1 MSSVHV
7 SYSAHMSYSV
17 HVSRYTEARLLL
29 TRVSG
34 DDVLLGDVM
43 ETAAEVLGAEVV
55 EAVISSTEILQ
66 QQDIEA
72 AIKKRWRGL

>member
-7 SYSAHMSYSV
+7 SSV
-17 HVSRYTEARLLL
+17 SVSSVRVSRYTAARLLL

-34 DDVLLGDVM
+34 DDVALEDVM
-43 ETAAEVLGAEVV
+43 ETAAEVLGEEVV
-55 EAVISSTEILQ
+55 EAVISNTENLQ

-72 AIKKRWRGL
+72 AIQKRRRGL

>member
-7 SYSAHMSYSV
+7 SSV
-17 HVSRYTEARLLL
+17 SVSSVRVSRYTAARLLL

-34 DDVLLGDVM
+34 DDVALEDVM
-43 ETAAEVLGAEVV
+43 ETAAEVLGEEVV
-55 EAVISSTEILQ
+55 EAVISNTENIH

-72 AIKKRWRGL
+72 ATQKRRRGL

>member
-7 SYSAHMSYSV
+7 SSV
-17 HVSRYTEARLLL
+17 HVSTVRVSRYTAARLLL

-34 DDVLLGDVM
+34 DDVALEDVM
-43 ETAAEVLGAEVV
+43 ETAAEVLGEEVV
-55 EAVISSTEILQ
+55 EAVISNTENIQ

-72 AIKKRWRGL
+72 AIQKRRRGL

>member
-1 MSSVHV
+1 MSD
-7 SYSAHMSYSV
+7 SV
-17 HVSRYTEARLLL
+17 HVSRYTAARLLL

-55 EAVISSTEILQ
+55 EAVISSTEDLQ
-66 QQDIEA
+66 QQEDIEA
-72 AIKKRWRGL
+72 AIEERRRGL

>member
-7 SYSAHMSYSV
+7 SSV
-17 HVSRYTEARLLL
+17 SVSSVCVSRYTAARLLL

-34 DDVLLGDVM
+34 DDVALEDVM
-43 ETAAEVLGAEVV
+43 ETAAEVLGEEVV
-55 EAVISSTEILQ
+55 EAVISNTENLQ

-72 AIKKRWRGL
+72 AIQKRRRGL

>member
-7 SYSAHMSYSV
+7 SSV
-17 HVSRYTEARLLL
+17 SVSSVRVSRYTAARLLL

-34 DDVLLGDVM
+34 DDVALEDVM
-43 ETAAEVLGAEVV
+43 ETAAEVLGEEVV
-55 EAVISSTEILQ
+55 EAVISNTENLQ

-72 AIKKRWRGL
+72 AMQERRRGL

>member
-7 SYSAHMSYSV
+7 STV
-17 HVSRYTEARLLL
+17 RVSRYTAARLLL

-34 DDVLLGDVM
+34 DDVALEDVM
-43 ETAAEVLGAEVV
+43 DTAAEVLGEEVV
-55 EAVISSTEILQ
+55 EAVISNTENLH

-72 AIKKRWRGL
+72 AIQNRRRGL

>member
-7 SYSAHMSYSV
+7 STV
-17 HVSRYTEARLLL
+17 RVSRYTAARLLL

-34 DDVLLGDVM
+34 DDVALEDVM
-43 ETAAEVLGAEVV
+43 ETAAEVLGEEVV
-55 EAVISSTEILQ
+55 EAVISNTENLQ

-72 AIKKRWRGL
+72 AIQKRRRGL

>member
-7 SYSAHMSYSV
+7 SSVSVSSV
-17 HVSRYTEARLLL
+17 HVSRHTAARLLL

-34 DDVLLGDVM
+34 DDVALEDVM
-43 ETAAEVLGAEVV
+43 ETAAEVLGEEVV
-55 EAVISSTEILQ
+55 EAVISNTENLQ

-72 AIKKRWRGL
+72 AIQKRRWGL

>member
-1 MSSVHV
+1 MSSVRV
-7 SYSAHMSYSV
+7 YTV
-17 HVSRYTEARLLL
+17 CVSRYTAARLLL

-55 EAVISSTEILQ
+55 EAVISSTEDLQ

-72 AIKKRWRGL
+72 AIEKRRQRL

>member
-7 SYSAHMSYSV
+7 SSV
-17 HVSRYTEARLLL
+17 SVSSVRVSRYTAARLLL

-34 DDVLLGDVM
+34 DDVALEDVT
-43 ETAAEVLGAEVV
+43 ETAAEVLGEEVV
-55 EAVISSTEILQ
+55 EAVISNTENLH

-72 AIKKRWRGL
+72 ATQKRRWGL

>member
-7 SYSAHMSYSV
+7 SSV
-17 HVSRYTEARLLL
+17 SVSSVRVSRYTAARLLL

-34 DDVLLGDVM
+34 DDVALEDVM
-43 ETAAEVLGAEVV
+43 ETAAEVLGEEVV
-55 EAVISSTEILQ
+55 EAVISNTENLQ

-72 AIKKRWRGL
+72 AIQNRRRGL

>member
-7 SYSAHMSYSV
+7 SSV
-17 HVSRYTEARLLL
+17 SVSSVCVSRYTAARLLL

-34 DDVLLGDVM
+34 DDVGLEDVT
-43 ETAAEVLGAEVV
+43 ETAAEVLGEEVV
-55 EAVISSTEILQ
+55 EAVISNTENLQ

-72 AIKKRWRGL
+72 AIQKRRRGL

>member
-7 SYSAHMSYSV
+7 SSV
-17 HVSRYTEARLLL
+17 SVSSVRVSRYTAARLLL

-34 DDVLLGDVM
+34 DDVALEDVM
-43 ETAAEVLGAEVV
+43 ETAAEVLGEEVV
-55 EAVISSTEILQ
+55 EAVISNTENLH

-72 AIKKRWRGL
+72 AIQKRRGGL